1 MPSGINT
8 QTTRNARYE
17 QRCQNK
23 KVDQQ
28 NIQRTI
34 RAQTRGL
41 MMPEISKE
49 VSKEICSTANKK
61 RMSTRL
67 RTPTT
72 FFFEKS

>member
-1 MPSGINT
+1 MPSGIIL
-8 QTTRNARYE
+8 QTNRVLRYE
-17 QRCQNK
+17 QRCQK
-23 KVDQQ
+23 KKIEQQ
-28 NIQRTI
+28 NIQRSI

-72 FFFEKS
+72 SFFEKS